1 MAKLTIKQQKFADEL
16 ITNGSAT
23 QAAIKAGYS
32 KKYAAQ
38 NANKILKNTNVAEYL
53 DEKQKKISDAKIAG
67 SKEILQYLSSVMRG
81 EEKEDVATAKGVF
94 SDVPVMAKDRIK
106 AAELLGKRFAMWT
119 EKHDINANVNP
130 IQILDDVPPESDSD
144 G

>member
-1 MAKLTIKQQKFADEL
+1 MTKLTIKQQKFADEYL
-16 ITNGSAT
+16 ISGNAT
-23 QAAIKAGYS
+23 QAALKAGYS
-32 KKYAAQ
+32 KNSAYSIG
-38 NANKILKNTNVAEYL
+38 NENLKKPEIFSYL
-53 DEKQKKISDAKIAG
+53 EKRRKEISDGKIADQT
-67 SKEILQYLSSVMRG
+67 EILQYLSSLMRG

-130 IQILDDVPPESDSD
+130 IQILDDVPPESDRD